1 VNDSDTLNARIAALE
16 HELDALRR
24 TQAVL
29 ALGLSHDLRT
39 PLRAIESFSYLLEQK
54 SASLDDTA
62 REHLRR
68 IRDASHRL
76 HLLVGRLQAWIHAG
90 EAPLAMTEVDLSML
104 ADWCIGELRDADP
117 QREADIDVAPGLQ
130 VRGDERLLKCALQE
144 VLHNAWIYSA
154 PDARVRIRVE
164 GERAPQGRL
173 LLRVHDHGIG
183 FDDAHACKLGEPF
196 QRLRPAEPP
205 EGCGLGLA
213 IARRIVERH
222 GGHLRLEG
230 ETGAGA
236 VVHFDLPSAETA

>member
-1 VNDSDTLNARIAALE
+1 MNDSDTLNARIAALE

-54 SASLDDTA
+54 SALLDDTA
-62 REHLRR
+62 RDHLRR

-76 HLLVGRLQAWIHAG
+76 HQLIGRLQAWVHAG
-90 EAPLAMTEVDLSML
+90 EAPLARTDVDLSML

-117 QREADIDVAPGLQ
+117 QREADIDVAPGLHAH
-130 VRGDERLLKCALQE
+130 GDERLLKCALQE
-144 VLHNAWIYSA
+144 VLTNAWIYSA
-154 PDARVRIRVE
+154 PDARVRIRVD
-164 GERAPQGRL
+164 GERDARGRL

-183 FDDAHACKLGEPF
+183 FESAHAAKLGEPF

-222 GGHLRLEG
+222 GGHLRVEG
-230 ETGAGA
+230 DSGAGA
-236 VVHFDLPSAETA
+236 IVHFDLPVAEAA

>member
-1 VNDSDTLNARIAALE
+1 MNDSDTLNARIAALE
-16 HELDALRR
+16 HELDAMRR

-62 REHLRR
+62 RDHLRR

-76 HLLVGRLQAWIHAG
+76 HCLVARLQAWIHAG
-90 EAPLAMTEVDLSML
+90 ESPLSMQDVDLSLL

-117 QREADIDVAPGLQ
+117 QREADIDVAPGLH
-130 VRGDERLLKCALQE
+130 VHGDERLLKCALQE
-144 VLHNAWIYSA
+144 VLNNAWIYSA
-154 PDARVRIRVE
+154 PDARVRIRIE
-164 GERAPQGRL
+164 GEPDPRGRL
-173 LLRVHDHGIG
+173 QLRVQDHGIG
-183 FDDAHACKLGEPF
+183 FEPAHAGKLGEPF

-222 GGHLRLEG
+222 GGHLRIEG
-230 ETGAGA
+230 DATAGA
-236 VVHFDLPSAETA
+236 IVHFDLPTAEAA